1 MTLVELYEALSKL
14 ENGAEMISAVK
25 TEISRLNGESA
36 KFRTSKNEADAKIT
50 ELTAKVEELEA
61 KGTGDQTAAEKMQKQ
76 LDELNKKYEA
86 AENARKEEQAKRVQ
100 ADIMQQTVAALTK
113 GNAANPAEIAKILV
127 GSIKADEDGIYKFT
141 NAKNE
146 SVSIE
151 DGATGW
157 LKDNAWAVKDTQNP
171 GSGGGNGGNGRQAQP
186 QAGLHA
192 AVAAALNK

>member
-1 MTLVELYEALSKL
+1 MTLAELYEALGKL
-14 ENGAEMISAVK
+14 ENGSEMVSTIK

-50 ELTAKVEELEA
+50 ELTAKVEELTA

-100 ADIMQQTVAALTK
+100 ADIMQQTVAAPTK
-113 GNAANPAEIAKILV
+113 GNAAEIAKILV
-127 GSIKADEDGIYKFT
+127 GSIKADEDGTYKFT

-146 SVSIE
+146 QVSIE
-151 DGATGW
+151 DGAAGW

-171 GSGGGNGGNGRQAQP
+171 GSGGGNGGSGRQPQP
-186 QAGLHA
+186 QGLQA

>member
-1 MTLVELYEALSKL
+1 MTLAELYEALGKL
-14 ENGAEMISAVK
+14 ENGSELISVIKA
-25 TEISRLNGESA
+25 EISRLNGESA
-36 KFRTSKNEADAKIT
+36 KFRTSKNEADAKME
-50 ELTAKVEELEA
+50 ELTA

-127 GSIKADEDGIYKFT
+127 GSIKADEDGTYKFT

-151 DGATGW
+151 DGAAGW

-171 GSGGGNGGNGRQAQP
+171 GSGGGNGGNGRQSQP
-186 QAGLHA
+186 QGLHA
-192 AVAAALNK
+192 AVVAALNK

>member
-1 MTLVELYEALSKL
+1 MTLAELYEALGKV
-14 ENGAEMISAVK
+14 ENGSEMVSTIKA
-25 TEISRLNGESA
+25 EISRLNGESA

-50 ELTAKVEELEA
+50 ELTAKVEELTA

-76 LDELNKKYEA
+76 LDELTKKYEA

-127 GSIKADEDGIYKFT
+127 GSIKADEDGSYKFT

-151 DGATGW
+151 DGAAGW

-171 GSGGGNGGNGRQAQP
+171 GSGGGNGGRQSQP
-186 QAGLHA
+186 QTELHA
-192 AVAAALNK
+192 AVAAALSK

>member
-1 MTLVELYEALSKL
+1 MTLVELYEALGKL

-36 KFRTSKNEADAKIT
+36 KFRTSKNEADAKIA
-50 ELTAKVEELEA
+50 ELTAKVEELTA

-127 GSIKADEDGIYKFT
+127 GSIKADEDGTYKFT

-146 SVSIE
+146 QVSIE
-151 DGATGW
+151 DGAAGW
-157 LKDNAWAVKDTQNP
+157 LFQSTHLV
-171 GSGGGNGGNGRQAQP
+171 
-186 QAGLHA
+186 
-192 AVAAALNK
+192 

>member
-1 MTLVELYEALSKL
+1 MTLVELYEALGKL

-50 ELTAKVEELEA
+50 ELTT

-113 GNAANPAEIAKILV
+113 GNAANPSEIAKILV
-127 GSIKADEDGIYKFT
+127 GSIKADEDGTYKFT

-151 DGATGW
+151 DGAAGW

-171 GSGGGNGGNGRQAQP
+171 GSGGGNGGSGRQSQP
-186 QAGLHA
+186 QGLQA

>member
-1 MTLVELYEALSKL
+1 MTLPELYEALGKL
-14 ENGAEMISAVK
+14 ENGSEMVSTIKA
-25 TEISRLNGESA
+25 EISRLNGESA

-50 ELTAKVEELEA
+50 ELTAKVEELTA

-127 GSIKADEDGIYKFT
+127 GSIKADEDGTYKFT

-146 SVSIE
+146 QVSIE
-151 DGATGW
+151 DGAAGW
-157 LKDNAWAVKDTQNP
+157 LKDNTWAVKDTQNP